1 MRPAP
6 ISKSLYRP
14 VTWMGMERIPGAL
27 WIIMTAILSFMG
39 FMYAKAY
46 ITTIILVALA
56 GVGVS
61 VLRRIAEYDAAFFK
75 VIIQRKNYQDSYP
88 SYTSAKGERDG

>member
-14 VTWMGMERIPGAL
+14 VTWMGMERVPGAL
-27 WIIMTAILSFMG
+27 WIIMTAILSLMG

-46 ITTIILVALA
+46 FTTLILVSLA

-61 VLRRIAEYDAAFFK
+61 VLRRIGEYDAAFFK

-88 SYTSAKGERDG
+88 SYTSAKGGRDG

>member
-1 MRPAP
+1 
-6 ISKSLYRP
+6 
-14 VTWMGMERIPGAL
+14 
-27 WIIMTAILSFMG
+27 
-39 FMYAKAY
+39 MYAKAY
-46 ITTIILVALA
+46 ITTLILVALA

-88 SYTSAKGERDG
+88 SYTSSKGGRDG

>member
-14 VTWMGMERIPGAL
+14 VTWMGMERVPGAL
-27 WIIMTAILSFMG
+27 WIIMTAILSLMG

-46 ITTIILVALA
+46 FTTLILVSLE

-61 VLRRIAEYDAAFFK
+61 VLRRIGEYDAAFFK

-88 SYTSAKGERDG
+88 SYTSSKGGRDG

>member
-14 VTWMGMERIPGAL
+14 VKWMGMERVPGAL
-27 WIIMTAILSFMG
+27 WIIMTAILSLMG

-46 ITTIILVALA
+46 FTTLILVSLA

-61 VLRRIAEYDAAFFK
+61 VLRRIGEYDAAFFK

-88 SYTSAKGERDG
+88 SYTSSKGGRDG

>member
-6 ISKSLYRP
+6 ISKSLYRS

-27 WIIMTAILSFMG
+27 WIITTAILILMG

-46 ITTIILVALA
+46 VTTLILVSLA

-61 VLRRIAEYDAAFFK
+61 VLRRIGEYDAAFFK

-88 SYTSAKGERDG
+88 SYTSSKGGRDG

>member
-6 ISKSLYRP
+6 ISKSLYRH
-14 VTWMGMERIPGAL
+14 VKWMGMERVPGAL
-27 WIIMTAILSFMG
+27 WIIMTAILSLMG

-46 ITTIILVALA
+46 FTTLILVSLA

-61 VLRRIAEYDAAFFK
+61 VLRRIGEYDAAFFK

-88 SYTSAKGERDG
+88 SYTSSKGGRDG

>member
-14 VTWMGMERIPGAL
+14 VTWMGMERVPGAL
-27 WIIMTAILSFMG
+27 WIIMTAILSLMG

-46 ITTIILVALA
+46 FTTLILVSLA

-61 VLRRIAEYDAAFFK
+61 VLRRIGEYDAAFFK

-88 SYTSAKGERDG
+88 SYTSSKGGRDG

>member
-1 MRPAP
+1 
-6 ISKSLYRP
+6 
-14 VTWMGMERIPGAL
+14 MGMERVPGAL
-27 WIIMTAILSFMG
+27 WIIMTAILSLMG

-46 ITTIILVALA
+46 FTTLILVSLA

-61 VLRRIAEYDAAFFK
+61 VLRRIGEYDAAFFK

-88 SYTSAKGERDG
+88 SYTSSKGGRDG

>member
-1 MRPAP
+1 
-6 ISKSLYRP
+6 
-14 VTWMGMERIPGAL
+14 
-27 WIIMTAILSFMG
+27 MTAILSLMG

-46 ITTIILVALA
+46 FTTLILVSLA

-61 VLRRIAEYDAAFFK
+61 VLRRIGEYDAAFFK

-88 SYTSAKGERDG
+88 SYTSSKGGRDG

>member
-27 WIIMTAILSFMG
+27 WIIMTAILSLMG

-46 ITTIILVALA
+46 FTTLILVSLA

-61 VLRRIAEYDAAFFK
+61 VLRRIGEYDAAFFK

-88 SYTSAKGERDG
+88 SYTSSKGGRDG